1 MKIGPSDLDEA
12 AKAEWDESV
21 EYFHA
26 LDALSEELISQG
38 KSESIGESPALAR
51 DLKQIIDGE
60 DVSKIADK
68 YN

>member
-1 MKIGPSDLDEA
+1 M
-12 AKAEWDESV
+12 KAEWDESV

-68 YN
+68 YK